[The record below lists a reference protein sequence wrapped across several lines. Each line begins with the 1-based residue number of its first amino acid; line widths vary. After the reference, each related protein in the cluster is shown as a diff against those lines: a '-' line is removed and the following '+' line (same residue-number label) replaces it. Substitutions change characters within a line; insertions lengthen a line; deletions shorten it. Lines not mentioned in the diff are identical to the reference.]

1 MNPAT
6 LLEKAKLF
14 RQAFNQ
20 EMLPDISKYGIIKK
34 RLWDMQIDL
43 IEEEAGE
50 FFEACDEV
58 YADPDNKDRRRELL
72 KELSD
77 LVFVC
82 YQFAAAFNLNLDEA
96 MRRVFASNMSKL
108 GDDGKPIYRH
118 DGKVLKG
125 DKYKPPI
132 FNDLV

>member
-1 MNPAT
+1 
-6 LLEKAKLF
+6 
-14 RQAFNQ
+14 
-20 EMLPDISKYGIIKK
+20 MLPDISKYGFIKK
-34 RLWDMQIDL
+34 QLWDMQIDL

-125 DKYKPPI
+125 NKYQPPN
-132 FNDLV
+132 FNDLI